1 MMTKCRRRGKF
12 AVLAG
17 PIELLSVVRDLAQ
30 PLIRG
35 KAPSQIRDAQQCAR
49 KVGQNRGRPNTI
61 CPVQNCPKFLAAV
74 IPIRKF
80 SAPPIRD
87 PWVLGSHISR
97 SQENRGANYIGR
109 ICGRYPDM
117 SASSSESRSCCSL
130 LASLFPKAFVSKL
143 HFRGH
148 REQARPIQMID

>member
-1 MMTKCRRRGKF
+1 MLSNARGKWVKTEAGRIQF
-12 AVLAG
+12 A
-17 PIELLSVVRDLAQ
+17 PFKI
-30 PLIRG
+30 
-35 KAPSQIRDAQQCAR
+35 AR
-49 KVGQNRGRPNTI
+49 NFWRRSFQFAN
-61 CPVQNCPKFLAAV
+61 FL
-74 IPIRKF
+74 P
-80 SAPPIRD
+80 PPIRD

>member
-1 MMTKCRRRGKF
+1 MRAESGSKQRPAEYNLPRSKLPEISG
-12 AVLAG
+12 G
-17 PIELLSVVRDLAQ
+17 GHSN
-30 PLIRG
+30 
-35 KAPSQIRDAQQCAR
+35 SQIFC
-49 KVGQNRGRPNTI
+49 
-61 CPVQNCPKFLAAV
+61 
-74 IPIRKF
+74 
-80 SAPPIRD
+80 PPIRD